1 MPNRFVILLL
11 SAATVAFA
19 RGSTSHKSMTA
30 TSRSHQPKNA
40 PIVSALAVNVGDG
53 VRFKLNVTNTTNK
66 MVELKFRNG
75 FTHDFYVV
83 DDSGKEIWRW
93 STGRMFTQAM
103 RTKLVK
109 SRDEATFSNE
119 WRPMNL
125 KGHFTAVAVL
135 KSANHPIEERVEF
148 ALN

>member
-19 RGSTSHKSMTA
+19 RGSTTHKSMTA
-30 TSRSHQPKNA
+30 TSKSHQPKNA
-40 PIVSALAVNVGDG
+40 PIVSALSVHVGDG
-53 VRFKLNVTNTTNK
+53 VKFTLGVTNTTNR
-66 MVELKFRNG
+66 MVELRFPNG

-83 DDSGKEIWRW
+83 DASGKEVWRW
-93 STGRMFTQAM
+93 SDGRMFTQGM
-103 RTKLVK
+103 QTKLVK
-109 SRDEATFSNE
+109 SKDEASFSNE

-125 KGHFTAVAVL
+125 RGHFTAVAVL
-135 KSANHPIEERVEF
+135 KSANHPIEEKVEF

>member
-19 RGSTSHKSMTA
+19 RGSTTHKSMTA
-30 TSRSHQPKNA
+30 TSKSHQPKNA
-40 PIVSALAVNVGDG
+40 PIVSALSVHVGDG
-53 VRFKLNVTNTTNK
+53 VKFTLGVTNTTNR
-66 MVELKFRNG
+66 MVELRFPNG
-75 FTHDFYVV
+75 FTNDVTVF
-83 DDSGKEIWRW
+83 DDSGKEVWRW
-93 STGRMFTQAM
+93 SEGRMFTQSM

-109 SRDEATFSNE
+109 SKDEASFTNE

-125 KGHFTAVAVL
+125 RGHFTAVAVL
-135 KSANHPIEERVEF
+135 KSANHPIEEKVQF

>member
-19 RGSTSHKSMTA
+19 RGSTTHKSMTA
-30 TSRSHQPKNA
+30 TSKAHHPKNS
-40 PIVSALAVNVGDG
+40 PVVSALSVNVGDG
-53 VRFKLNVTNTTNK
+53 VRFSLDVTNTTNR
-66 MVELKFRNG
+66 MVELRFANG

-83 DDSGKEIWRW
+83 DDSGKEVWRW
-93 STGRMFTQAM
+93 SNGRMFTQGM
-103 RTKLVK
+103 QTKLVK
-109 SRDEATFSNE
+109 SKDEASFVNE
-119 WRPMNL
+119 WRPVNM
-125 KGHFTAVAVL
+125 KGRFTAVALL